1 MTPPRLNVRLVLEAA
16 TREGDGG
23 GGFAQV
29 WHKRGILWAEMQA
42 GSGRE
47 RFGEVGPES
56 VVSWRIT
63 VRGAPLGDPR
73 RPVAGNRL
81 RLGQRLFQINA
92 VAERDAAGLWLT
104 CIAQEEHLP

>member
-1 MTPPRLNVRLVLEAA
+1 MNTPRLNVRLVLEAA
-16 TREGDGG
+16 RREDDGG

-29 WHKRGILWAEMQA
+29 WRKAGTLWAEMRA

-56 VVSWRIT
+56 VVPWRIT
-63 VRGAPLGDPR
+63 VRGAPQGDPR

-104 CIAQEEHLP
+104 CIAQEENLP